1 MGANDSKHCDGDV
14 GSSQGMCALQAERD
28 KGRGKRRRVGRRE
41 ECPFSVPALLYIS
54 AEPPSAVL
62 PGRARA
68 LKGYIV
74 SEQRC
79 GNLLVVGKK

>member
-1 MGANDSKHCDGDV
+1 MCPAGRTRQGEREKKEGGEERGVSLL
-14 GSSQGMCALQAERD
+14 GSSPNNKLL
-28 KGRGKRRRVGRRE
+28 
-41 ECPFSVPALLYIS
+41 ALLYIS